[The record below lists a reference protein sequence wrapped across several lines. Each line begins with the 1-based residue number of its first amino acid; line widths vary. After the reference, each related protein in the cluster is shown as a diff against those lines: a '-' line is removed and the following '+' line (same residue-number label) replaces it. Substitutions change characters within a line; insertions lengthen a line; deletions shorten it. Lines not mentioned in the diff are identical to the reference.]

1 MKYKQRKSVIMSK
14 KQIGVILGVASGV
27 IFFTALAIMNVEA
40 FKSLMIA
47 LAGLFCILV
56 TILIFSNMAYLI
68 YDAFKASKELQ
79 DTTVENKENQSGVK
93 VVSEATITLAEIFLK
108 KTDNNEEKTSCK

>member
-1 MKYKQRKSVIMSK
+1 MNHEQRKSVIMSK
-14 KQIGVILGVASGV
+14 SQTSILIVITNV
-27 IFFTALAIMNVEA
+27 IIFLTIAIINIEV

-56 TILIFSNMAYLI
+56 TILIFSDMAYLI
-68 YDAFKASKELQ
+68 YNAFKVTKELQ
-79 DTTVENKENQSGVK
+79 DTTVEDKEKQSGVK

-108 KTDNNEEKTSCK
+108 KTDDDKEKTSCK